1 MSDVPTLPS
10 GKRKSGDGGAVSG
23 TSSPATAHGFDTPDV
38 NPLIPSSI
46 EFSAVFSAA
55 ADARDKRIL
64 DLLTRLEAE
73 DRVTAHAARL
83 IAAPP
88 EDGQVQVPLFEYFA
102 NTDDPD
108 RQ

>member
-1 MSDVPTLPS
+1 MSDVPTLS
-10 GKRKSGDGGAVSG
+10 SEKRKSGNGGASSG
-23 TSSPATAHGFDTPDV
+23 APSPTHGFDTPDV

-55 ADARDKRIL
+55 ADAREKRIL
-64 DLLTRLEAE
+64 DLLIRLEAE

-88 EDGQVQVPLFEYFA
+88 EDGQVQVPLFEYFT
-102 NTDDPD
+102 NTDDSN
-108 RQ
+108 RQGG